1 MLLQRMPLLWMLLGC
16 ATESDADRYYR
27 LTAGEGDLA
36 GRIAECVKLSSLT
49 MQSDCQL
56 TVSTQSE
63 DMAGLCPSLAEP
75 VWRSECYFIAAERL
89 KNSDPEQAELLC
101 LEVTHF
107 RNECIQHLWQ
117 FELMSL
123 TRHGSRSFPASLPRA
138 TDLFLRWEELS
149 ADSDMEVRFWRLFY
163 TSGFQ
168 RAGLLDPS
176 HCTPLPGVHQVRCR
190 QAAAVQYRKQL
201 HHIVRIPRALSVLCA
216 LDPVTAHAAAQ
227 TRVPELRSGPAAEL
241 DVVLAE
247 VHEQVCEGGLPRS
260 NVAEIE
266 LLLPGFEEE

>member
-1 MLLQRMPLLWMLLGC
+1 ME
-16 ATESDADRYYR
+16 A
-27 LTAGEGDLA
+27 
-36 GRIAECVKLSSLT
+36 
-49 MQSDCQL
+49 
-56 TVSTQSE
+56 
-63 DMAGLCPSLAEP
+63 
-75 VWRSECYFIAAERL
+75 
-89 KNSDPEQAELLC
+89 
-101 LEVTHF
+101 THF

-168 RAGLLDPS
+168 RAGLLDP
-176 HCTPLPGVHQVRCR
+176 
-190 QAAAVQYRKQL
+190 
-201 HHIVRIPRALSVLCA
+201 
-216 LDPVTAHAAAQ
+216 VTAHAAAQ

-247 VHEQVCEGGLPRS
+247 VHEQVCEGGLPR
-260 NVAEIE
+260 
-266 LLLPGFEEE
+266 